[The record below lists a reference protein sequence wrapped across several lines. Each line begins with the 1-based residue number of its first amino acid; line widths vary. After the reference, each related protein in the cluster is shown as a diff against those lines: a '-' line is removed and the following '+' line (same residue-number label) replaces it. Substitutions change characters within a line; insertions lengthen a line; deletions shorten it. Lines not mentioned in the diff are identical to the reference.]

1 MYILLFVFILQ
12 RFSNTNEQLS
22 NNDNLRKE
30 YQPKANIFKLH
41 EYLDNL
47 STKQN
52 CNDCSDEIKEQN
64 VHNNTNQ
71 CCSSIPLENQQV
83 TNNNNN
89 NKVKKLK
96 I

>member
-52 CNDCSDEIKEQN
+52 CNDCSEERDEQKA
-64 VHNNTNQ
+64 HNNTDQ
-71 CCSSIPLENQQV
+71 CYSSVSIENQQL
-83 TNNNNN
+83 TNSNN
-89 NKVKKLK
+89 NKV
-96 I
+96 